1 MIKIE
6 LLEFEDFLIRH
17 PVLDKFKNNKPMDWF
32 ISKGYKF
39 LKVSIF
45 SVGFTFSLFNDN
57 SEEVEESLIEAR
69 DFSVQETKETEHAAR
84 VRDILVRQLYSDPNW
99 NSLVE
104 LCSLPE
110 TEGKSRI
117 LTFDLEATLRSLK

>member
-17 PVLDKFKNNKPMDWF
+17 PVLDKLKKNKPMDWF

-45 SVGFTFSLFNDN
+45 DVGFTFSVFND
-57 SEEVEESLIEAR
+57 SPEEVKKSLIEAR
-69 DFSVQETKETEHAAR
+69 DSTVQQTKETEHAAR
-84 VRDILVRQLYSDPNW
+84 IRDILVRSLYSDRQW
-99 NSLVE
+99 DALVE
-104 LCSLPE
+104 LCSLPQ
-110 TEGKSRI
+110 TEGKERQ
-117 LTFDLEATLRSLK
+117 LTFKLENTLRGL